1 MQQRQP
7 GSTTPT
13 TNKMRNMALTP
24 TPGFSIITRQI
35 QWFPKLEERRIKIPR
50 VIVTTQQQQQ
60 EVVLSRTMA
69 QNLAL
74 QALSLE
80 KLPTNICQVPPIKA
94 APTRLSRAD
103 PIVRSLQAKRR
114 DPLLPIGRFRWGRT
128 LAHLCFPTGFLK
140 AHRPPP
146 KLHEVDIGYGY

>member
-1 MQQRQP
+1 
-7 GSTTPT
+7 
-13 TNKMRNMALTP
+13 MALTP
-24 TPGFSIITRQI
+24 TPGFSINNKTNSVVS
-35 QWFPKLEERRIKIPR
+35 KLEERRIKIPR
-50 VIVTTQQQQQ
+50 VIVTTQQ

-103 PIVRSLQAKRR
+103 PIVRSLQVKRR

-146 KLHEVDIGYGY
+146 KLHEVDTGYGY